1 MSTTDLTFF
10 EVTDTQKQVAS
21 LGRKM
26 MEYSENYK
34 NSDVPLEI
42 LNAMSRVGENLA
54 ENAYDKV
61 KLDQIDTMVVKYA
74 RRVL

>member
-1 MSTTDLTFF
+1 
-10 EVTDTQKQVAS
+10 
-21 LGRKM
+21 M

-34 NSDVPLEI
+34 DSDIPLEI

-61 KLDQIDTMVVKYA
+61 KLDEIDTMVVKYA

>member
-1 MSTTDLTFF
+1 MSIDLTFF
-10 EVTDTQKQVAS
+10 EVTDTQKQVAN

-34 NSDVPLEI
+34 DSDIPLEI

-61 KLDQIDTMVVKYA
+61 KLDDTDRMVVKYA
-74 RRVL
+74 RKML

>member
-10 EVTDTQKQVAS
+10 EVTETQKQVAN

-26 MEYSENYK
+26 MEYSENYR

-61 KLDQIDTMVVKYA
+61 KLDDTDRMVVKYA
-74 RRVL
+74 RKML

>member
-1 MSTTDLTFF
+1 MNTTDLTFF
-10 EVTDTQKQVAS
+10 EVTETQKQVAN

-26 MEYSENYK
+26 MEYSENYR

-61 KLDQIDTMVVKYA
+61 KLDNIDKMVVKYA
-74 RRVL
+74 RKVL

>member
-1 MSTTDLTFF
+1 MNTTDLTFF
-10 EVTDTQKQVAS
+10 EVTETQKQVAN

-34 NSDVPLEI
+34 DSDIPLEI

-61 KLDQIDTMVVKYA
+61 KLDNIDKMVVKYA
-74 RRVL
+74 RKVL

>member
-10 EVTDTQKQVAS
+10 EVTETQKQVAN

-26 MEYSENYK
+26 MEYSENYL

-61 KLDQIDTMVVKYA
+61 KLDDIDKMVVKYA
-74 RRVL
+74 RKML

>member
-1 MSTTDLTFF
+1 M
-10 EVTDTQKQVAS
+10 AN

-34 NSDVPLEI
+34 DSDIPLEI

-61 KLDQIDTMVVKYA
+61 KLDDTDRMVVKYA
-74 RRVL
+74 RKML

>member
-1 MSTTDLTFF
+1 MSIDLTFF
-10 EVTDTQKQVAS
+10 EVTDTQKQVAN

-34 NSDVPLEI
+34 DSDIPLEI

-61 KLDQIDTMVVKYA
+61 KLDEIDTMVVKYA

>member
-1 MSTTDLTFF
+1 MSIDLTFF
-10 EVTDTQKQVAS
+10 EVTDTQKRVAN

-26 MEYSENYK
+26 MDYSENYR

-54 ENAYDKV
+54 ENAYHKID
-61 KLDQIDTMVVKYA
+61 LNEIDTMVVKYA
-74 RRVL
+74 RKVL

>member
-10 EVTDTQKQVAS
+10 EVTETQKQVAN

-34 NSDVPLEI
+34 DSDIPLEI

-61 KLDQIDTMVVKYA
+61 KLDDIDKMVVKYA
-74 RRVL
+74 RKML